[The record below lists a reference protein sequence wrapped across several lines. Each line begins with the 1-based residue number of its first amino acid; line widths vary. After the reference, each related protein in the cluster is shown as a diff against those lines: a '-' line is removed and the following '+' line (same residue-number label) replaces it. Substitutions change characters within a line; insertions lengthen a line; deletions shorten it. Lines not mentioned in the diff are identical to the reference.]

1 MCSTIHRFYVSR
13 RIDDATVL
21 ECATCKYDNAVN
33 VLRQLTS
40 RVMKMMIALLM
51 HSAGVTSSLQQSS
64 SSSSLSSSSQQQQQ
78 ETTGTGECPSSAAAV
93 PWFAADVIA
102 DSVASPEVAH
112 SRTTQVTSLCLPET
126 DATSVAAQSSPGY
139 DPLLSAFVLDEGEGG
154 VSTAKQPTSMPPH
167 SAETAGL
174 VRLHEVG
181 QSSSG
186 PCWPSPSTVSL
197 FASTSSA
204 LAPLIVSSMSELIA
218 ASIHT
223 PSGVFVDYPTT
234 NVVQTFPISPPATT
248 MNFPT
253 AVEHHHL
260 SPIADMSSDASKAVV
275 MQTPYMTASHGNV
288 IAAAAAGAASPSVAG
303 SSGGDQPLSIGGR
316 PASERVHVCPME
328 RCERRFSRSDE
339 LTRHVRIHTGQKP
352 FQCLVC
358 ARSFSRS
365 DHLTTH
371 LRTHTGE
378 KPFAC
383 HVCGR
388 RFARSD
394 ERKRHSKIHDR
405 SPGAAGSWSYYGGPG
420 PSKDRRGNSRGRGG
434 GRGNGSA
441 PMTT

>member
-1 MCSTIHRFYVSR
+1 
-13 RIDDATVL
+13 
-21 ECATCKYDNAVN
+21 
-33 VLRQLTS
+33 
-40 RVMKMMIALLM
+40 MKMKTTLLM

-78 ETTGTGECPSSAAAV
+78 QETTATGECSSSAAAV
-93 PWFAADVIA
+93 SWFAADVIA
-102 DSVASPEVAH
+102 SSVASPEVAQ
-112 SRTTQVTSLCLPET
+112 SRTTQVTSLCLPEA

-139 DPLLSAFVLDEGEGG
+139 DPLLSGFVLDEGDGG
-154 VSTAKQPTSMPPH
+154 ASTVKQPTSMPPH
-167 SAETAGL
+167 PAETAGL
-174 VRLHEVG
+174 VRLHEAG

-186 PCWPSPSTVSL
+186 PGWPLPSTVNL

-204 LAPLIVSSMSELIA
+204 LTPLIVGSMSELIA
-218 ASIHT
+218 ANIHT

-234 NVVQTFPISPPATT
+234 SVVQTFQISPPATT

-260 SPIADMSSDASKAVV
+260 SPIGDLSSDASKAAV
-275 MQTPYMTASHGNV
+275 MQTPCITASHGNV
-288 IAAAAAGAASPSVAG
+288 IAAAAAAAAASPVVAG

-316 PASERVHVCPME
+316 PASERVHVCPIE

-405 SPGAAGSWSYYGGPG
+405 SPGAAGSWPYYGGPG